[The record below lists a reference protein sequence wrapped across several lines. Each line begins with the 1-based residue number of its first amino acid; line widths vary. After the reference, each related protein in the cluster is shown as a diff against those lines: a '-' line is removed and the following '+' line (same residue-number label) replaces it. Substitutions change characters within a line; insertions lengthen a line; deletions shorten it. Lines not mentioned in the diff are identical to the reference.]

1 VDDVK
6 HERVVR
12 LPPDE
17 LDQLANLVREKL
29 KAEFALKSLFVIG
42 ANFFVGVLAIITAAG
57 TWYSLSNQVDD
68 NTKANERQDRI
79 VAQREADLN
88 SMKGYI
94 DVRFDALRSV
104 LDARDTTLNNKI
116 DEINRFLRD
125 HNNDLKRSQR

>member
-1 VDDVK
+1 MTEEAK

-12 LPPDE
+12 LPADE
-17 LDQLANLVREKL
+17 LDQLANLVRDKI
-29 KAEFALKSLFVIG
+29 KAEFAVKALVIFG
-42 ANFFVGVLAIITAAG
+42 ANISVGIVAIVTAVA
-57 TWYSLSNQVDD
+57 TWYSLSSRVDS
-68 NTKANERQDRI
+68 NTEANMRQDRL

-104 LDARDTTLNNKI
+104 LDARDATLNNKI

-125 HNNDLKRSQR
+125 HNNSTKR